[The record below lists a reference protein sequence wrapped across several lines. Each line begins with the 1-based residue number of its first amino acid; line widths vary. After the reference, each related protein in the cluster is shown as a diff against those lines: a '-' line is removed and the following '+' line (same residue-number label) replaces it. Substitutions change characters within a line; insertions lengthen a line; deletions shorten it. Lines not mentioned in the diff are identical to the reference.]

1 MISPDKNLKDT
12 NDYKMLHDLV
22 TTIKKIP
29 LLFVKDTKMLIIHTL
44 NIYLRNFFLRQKINK
59 L

>member
-1 MISPDKNLKDT
+1 MISLDKKISPCQKDTNT

-22 TTIKKIP
+22 TTI
-29 LLFVKDTKMLIIHTL
+29 
-44 NIYLRNFFLRQKINK
+44 NSFLDC

>member
-1 MISPDKNLKDT
+1 MISLDKKYHHVKKDTNT

-22 TTIKKIP
+22 TTI
-29 LLFVKDTKMLIIHTL
+29 
-44 NIYLRNFFLRQKINK
+44 NSFLDC